1 MKILKRLSISIL
13 LVIIF
18 CFCFYKFWFLRLPQ
32 RNIPHNNSAFVAP
45 ANGVIVSVQPWSQET
60 LQVTKQ
66 KFGVINVWT
75 KDVDTAGTIIS
86 IQMDPTNVHFQRAP
100 VQGKILNTHYQTG
113 SFNNAVVMS
122 NEYGIRFEN
131 EHNEILMETTTG
143 VRYKIIQIAG
153 FLARRIVDYVEP
165 GQAVQQG
172 DVIGLIKLGSQV
184 TVVLPAG
191 VKVLAN
197 TGDITIDGETILA
210 TLK

>member
-1 MKILKRLSISIL
+1 MLKRLAVFTLVVL
-13 LVIIF
+13 LF
-18 CFCFYKFWFLRLPQ
+18 CLAFYRFWFLRLPE
-32 RNIPHNNSAFVAP
+32 RNIPKNNSVFVAP
-45 ANGVIVSVQPWSQET
+45 ANGVIVSVQPWNTQT

-86 IQMDPTNVHFQRAP
+86 IQMDPTNVHYQRAP
-100 VQGKILNTHYQTG
+100 VQSKIIKTHYQTG

-131 EHNEILMETTTG
+131 EHNEILMETQTG

-165 GQAVQQG
+165 GQEVRQG

-184 TVVLPAG
+184 TVILPTG
-191 VKVLAN
+191 VTVLAKK
-197 TGDITIDGETILA
+197 GDITIDGETILA
-210 TLK
+210 NMN